1 MREEIELTEADW
13 RYEEAY
19 AAHYEILDLRLA
31 LILYRGVIDVF
42 PNTLQAES
50 ARLQLLKIVDAVVP
64 ITEIL
69 DTLQTLATTHLESK
83 AQNSPSEDPV
93 QQHGLRHQQDREW
106 EISQRASRHAEI
118 QRRVKEH
125 RRGPFI

>member
-31 LILYRGVIDVF
+31 LMLYRGVIDVF

-64 ITEIL
+64 IAEIL
-69 DTLQTLATTHLESK
+69 DTLQTLATTHLESN
-83 AQNSPSEDPV
+83 AQEPLPADRLP
-93 QQHGLRHQQDREW
+93 QPGLRHQQDREW
-106 EISQRASRHAEI
+106 EISQLESRHAEI
-118 QRRVKEH
+118 RRRVKEH

>member
-1 MREEIELTEADW
+1 MREEIESTEADW

-19 AAHYEILDLRLA
+19 TAHYDVMDLTLA

-64 ITEIL
+64 IAEIL
-69 DTLQTLATTHLESK
+69 DTLQTLATAHLESN
-83 AQNSPSEDPV
+83 APDGPLEDSR
-93 QQHGLRHQQDREW
+93 QQRGLRHQQDRDW
-106 EISQRASRHAEI
+106 EKSQHESRRAEI
-118 QRRVKEH
+118 RRRVKEH